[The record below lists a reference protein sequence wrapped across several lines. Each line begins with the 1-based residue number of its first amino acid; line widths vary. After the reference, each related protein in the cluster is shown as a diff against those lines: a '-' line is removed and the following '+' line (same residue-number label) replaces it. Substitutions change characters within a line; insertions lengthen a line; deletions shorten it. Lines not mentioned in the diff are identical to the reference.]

1 MGAALAL
8 TELLRVL
15 DLKIIPETTLLL
27 EQLVDELLRWNRCRN
42 LTAITDREEALEKH
56 LVDSLTLLPFA
67 RQATHLLD
75 IGSGAGFPALPLK
88 IACPEL
94 EVVSVDA
101 VGKKVDFQRH
111 VVRSLGLAGF
121 TALHE
126 RVETLALQQNYRAGF
141 DLVTARALCPLGEL
155 VALAEP
161 LLAPG
166 GRLVAMKG
174 PEGHREFS
182 EQSDLLQREG
192 WSADLHSLS
201 LPVSG
206 AERCLIELTLRVN
219 KSTH

>member
-1 MGAALAL
+1 MAL

-15 DLKIIPETTLLL
+15 DLKISAETTLLL
-27 EQLVDELLRWNRCRN
+27 EQLVDELLRWNQRRN
-42 LTAITDREEALEKH
+42 LTAITDRDEVLEKH

-67 RQATHLLD
+67 RQSTRLLD

-88 IACPEL
+88 IVCPEL

-111 VVRSLGLAGF
+111 IVRTLGLQGF
-121 TALHE
+121 TAIHE
-126 RVETLALQQNYRAGF
+126 RVERLADHLDYRSGF
-141 DLVTARALCPLGEL
+141 DLLTARALCSLGEL

-161 LLAPG
+161 FLAPG

-174 PEGHREFS
+174 PEGHRELS
-182 EQSDLLQREG
+182 EQHDLLRQAG
-192 WSADLHSLS
+192 WSAALHRLN

-206 AERCLIELTLRVN
+206 AERCLVELTRSKVKL
-219 KSTH
+219 TY